1 MPAKPKE
8 RKAAIDLSLG
18 FIVTVVFAVVLL
30 GLALTWV
37 SGIFNPLN
45 QITYKVTDVAIQN
58 LMKDMNTGNKK
69 VGIAA
74 PAVTTWKRGETGS
87 YALGVKNTDV
97 NQKHTFYSNAYLEA
111 LGGDLAGTDPNSL
124 MSDVNKWITPIS
136 PLELDPSQRESTA
149 VIIKPSTQAAT
160 GIYSFRVCSCTSL
173 SDMTCHGTSP
183 GIYATSSPSL
193 YGCQSFALEIA

>member
-37 SGIFNPLN
+37 SGIFTPLN

-87 YALGVKNTDV
+87 YVLAVKNTDV
-97 NQKHTFYSNAYLEA
+97 NQKHTFFANVYLEN
-111 LGGDLAGTDPNSL
+111 LGGELSGTNPST
-124 MSDVNKWITPIS
+124 MSDVNGWITLS
-136 PLELDPSQRESTA
+136 PTSLPLDPNDRDVIN
-149 VIIKPSTQAAT
+149 VIIKPVSNADT
-160 GIYSFRVCSCTSL
+160 GIYSFRACVCTSNDP
-173 SDMTCHGTSP
+173 SCHATST
-183 GIYATSSPSL
+183 GLYETSSPSL